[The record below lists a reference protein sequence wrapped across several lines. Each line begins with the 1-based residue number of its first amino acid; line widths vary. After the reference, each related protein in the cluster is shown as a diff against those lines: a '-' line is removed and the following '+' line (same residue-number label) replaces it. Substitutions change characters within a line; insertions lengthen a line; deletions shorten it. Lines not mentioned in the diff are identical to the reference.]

1 MIREWL
7 GDDFFVVETE
17 VRYAQRTRSPLSYT
31 LNGLSPKKLNRASV
45 RTKYNKQSQGRREE
59 GGKNK
64 AAFMYNLIYFLSF
77 YDIEVKTD
85 AQMTPTS

>member
-7 GDDFFVVETE
+7 GDDFFVV
-17 VRYAQRTRSPLSYT
+17 RSPLSYT

-59 GGKNK
+59 GGKHE
-64 AAFMYNLIYFLSF
+64 AAFMYTLIYFLSF